1 MMKLTALAD
10 TKGQAKRV
18 GEVSRVLAKYGLADW
33 IKADAPDWLRQWF
46 TQPDGELLSNYTW
59 EERVRLAMLE
69 LGTTY
74 IKLGQMLS
82 ARPDLVGPRLADEL
96 AKLQS
101 ATPADPPE
109 VVRATLEAELKQPVT
124 TLFAEFNFKPL
135 GSASI
140 GQVHQATLPDGTDV
154 VVKVQH
160 AGIIEKTQR
169 DLELMVYLADI
180 AERYGPHL
188 GFQPRALV
196 MEFQRQLRRELDLK
210 YEAHNLN
217 QFIRN
222 FQDDPTVKIPQPY
235 DEWSARRVLTME
247 RLEGYTAH
255 QIAAMAESPLDAK
268 LLATNGA
275 NLWIEMI
282 FRDGFFH
289 ADPHPGNLLA
299 LPDGRIGLLDCGMV
313 GRVDDRTR
321 ALMEDLVISLT
332 SKDVEG
338 IVDTLLELCAV
349 PPNFERQAF
358 EVEVNDFL
366 GDYLDLP
373 ISQTSFSGMINTMLG
388 AIYRFHIIP
397 PANVIML
404 LKTISLLEGTG
415 QLLDPDFNL
424 QELMR
429 PHITKIVARRYA
441 PEVILRRLTR
451 SLRSWERLILALP
464 RDLNQTLDKIR
475 QGQLEIKLDIV
486 GLDRTAYRLIYGVV
500 VAALLVGSAIVLT
513 AAVPPTFR
521 DISVFGI
528 VGFVI
533 AFVLSIRLLRA
544 IEKSGK
550 L

>member
-1 MMKLTALAD
+1 M
-10 TKGQAKRV
+10 
-18 GEVSRVLAKYGLADW
+18 
-33 IKADAPDWLRQWF
+33 
-46 TQPDGELLSNYTW
+46 
-59 EERVRLAMLE
+59 
-69 LGTTY
+69 
-74 IKLGQMLS
+74 
-82 ARPDLVGPRLADEL
+82 
-96 AKLQS
+96 
-101 ATPADPPE
+101 
-109 VVRATLEAELKQPVT
+109 
-124 TLFAEFNFKPL
+124 
-135 GSASI
+135 
-140 GQVHQATLPDGTDV
+140 
-154 VVKVQH
+154 
-160 AGIIEKTQR
+160 
-169 DLELMVYLADI
+169 
-180 AERYGPHL
+180 
-188 GFQPRALV
+188 
-196 MEFQRQLRRELDLK
+196 
-210 YEAHNLN
+210 
-217 QFIRN
+217 
-222 FQDDPTVKIPQPY
+222 
-235 DEWSARRVLTME
+235 
-247 RLEGYTAH
+247 
-255 QIAAMAESPLDAK
+255 
-268 LLATNGA
+268 
-275 NLWIEMI
+275 
-282 FRDGFFH
+282 
-289 ADPHPGNLLA
+289 A

-486 GLDRTAYRLIYGVV
+486 GLDRTANRLIYGVV

>member
-1 MMKLTALAD
+1 MMKLTAFAD

-33 IKADAPDWLRQWF
+33 IKPDAPDWLRHWF
-46 TQPDGELLSNYTW
+46 TQADGELLSTYTW
-59 EERVRLAMLE
+59 EERVRMAMLE

-82 ARPDLVGPRLADEL
+82 ARPDLVGPALADEL
-96 AKLQS
+96 SKLQS

-109 VVRATLEAELKQPVT
+109 VVTATVEAELKQPMA
-124 TLFAEFNFKPL
+124 TLFTEFNFKPL

-140 GQVHQATLPDGTDV
+140 GQVHRATLPDGTDV

-180 AERYGPHL
+180 AERYGPHR

-235 DEWSARRVLTME
+235 AELSANRVLTME

-255 QIAAMAESPLDAK
+255 EIAGMAEPPLDAK

-313 GRVDDRTR
+313 GRVDDQTR
-321 ALMEDLVISLT
+321 ALMEDLVLSLT

-338 IVDTLLELCAV
+338 IVDALLELCV
-349 PPNFERQAF
+349 IPPDFDRRAF
-358 EVEVNDFL
+358 AVEVNDFV
-366 GDYLDLP
+366 GEYLDLP
-373 ISQTSFSGMINTMLG
+373 ISQTSFSGMINTMVG

-404 LKTISLLEGTG
+404 LKSISLLEGTG

-451 SLRSWERLILALP
+451 SLRSWERLIIALP

-486 GLDRTAYRLIYGVV
+486 GLDRTANRLIYGVV